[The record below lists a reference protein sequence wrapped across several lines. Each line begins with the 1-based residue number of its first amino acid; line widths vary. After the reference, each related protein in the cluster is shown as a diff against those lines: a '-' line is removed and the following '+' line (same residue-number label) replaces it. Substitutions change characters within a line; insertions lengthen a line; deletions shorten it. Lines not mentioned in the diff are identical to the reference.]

1 MAEEVDYQEQAEGYS
16 EGIDELD
23 RITDDL
29 GLDVEDQVPIHAD
42 VVCLIYKV
50 VSRH

>member
-1 MAEEVDYQEQAEGYS
+1 MAEEVDYKEQAEGDP
-16 EGIDELD
+16 EGVDELD